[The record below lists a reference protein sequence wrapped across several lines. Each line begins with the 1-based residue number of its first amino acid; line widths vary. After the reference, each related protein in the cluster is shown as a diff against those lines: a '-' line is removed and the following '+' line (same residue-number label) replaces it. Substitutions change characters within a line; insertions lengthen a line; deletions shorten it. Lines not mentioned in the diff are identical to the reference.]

1 MNFKQ
6 KIYFFSQTKTD
17 GDQSMSEVL
26 GGKGANIAE
35 MCKLGLPVPPGFT
48 LATSLCKDFL
58 KNNKKSLGKMDI
70 ISKLDTIKTK
80 LIEIRDQL

>member
-48 LATSLCKDFL
+48 LATSLCNDSVSYTHL
-58 KNNKKSLGKMDI
+58 TLPTNR
-70 ISKLDTIKTK
+70 
-80 LIEIRDQL
+80 EV

>member
-48 LATSLCKDFL
+48 LATSLCNDFL
-58 KNNKKSLGKMDI
+58 KNKKLSMALKKKCKKI
-70 ISKLDTIKTK
+70 YYKN
-80 LIEIRDQL
+80 